1 MSWQP
6 TDQQVADIKEALS
19 IYGQQSDMS
28 ISTKMV
34 AAALRA
40 LKLNPLERE
49 IMDFIT
55 EFDREGTGVISY
67 DNFVKIYGRKKRDSD
82 TIEELLEAFKVFDQA
97 GTGYILIPE
106 FRYYMVRLGEQLP
119 EEEVDEIIKVAS
131 DPENSDRVSIAKFAR
146 YLMGIKEE

>member
-6 TDQQVADIKEALS
+6 TEQQIADIKEVLS
-19 IYGQQSDMS
+19 IYGQQSDNS
-28 ISTKMV
+28 ISTKMLG
-34 AAALRA
+34 AALRA

-67 DNFVKIYGRKKRDSD
+67 DNLLKIYGRKKRDSD
-82 TIEELLEAFKVFDQA
+82 TIEELLEAFRVFDQA
-97 GTGYILIPE
+97 GTGYIPMPE

-119 EEEVDEIIKVAS
+119 EEEVDEIIKIAA
-131 DPENSDRVSIAKFAR
+131 DPDNADRVNIMKFAK
-146 YLMGIKEE
+146 YLMGIKED

>member
-6 TDQQVADIKEALS
+6 TDQQIADIKEVLS
-19 IYGQQSDMS
+19 IYGQQSDNS
-28 ISTKMV
+28 ISTKMLG
-34 AAALRA
+34 AALRA

-67 DNFVKIYGRKKRDSD
+67 DNLLKIYGRKKRDSD
-82 TIEELLEAFKVFDQA
+82 TVEELLEAFRVFDQA
-97 GTGYILIPE
+97 GTGHIPMPE

-119 EEEVDEIIKVAS
+119 EEEVDEILKIAA
-131 DPENSDRVSIAKFAR
+131 DPDNADRVNITKFAK
-146 YLMGIKEE
+146 YLMGIKED